1 MKFVK
6 NELLKEDLTIFTNYE
21 EKYEEDE
28 NDSCIFSL
36 IHKDLIE
43 EFILHVNCNNI
54 SSSSKNII

>member
-21 EKYEEDE
+21 EKREEDE
-28 NDSCIFSL
+28 NDSCIYSL
-36 IHKDLIE
+36 IRKDLIE

-54 SSSSKNII
+54 SSSS